1 MRSVPYQRGDCSPRL
16 PIRVPQARTD
26 QQPRLLQVSLP
37 MPQLCRNAPVIPQVQ
52 TVSVAA
58 SVGRAVVAS
67 VLAEGSAQV
76 AVQLQGQPSV
86 KTVSRP

>member
-1 MRSVPYQRGDCSPRL
+1 
-16 PIRVPQARTD
+16 
-26 QQPRLLQVSLP
+26 